1 MEEEKTKPDWADTTR
16 EESKEH
22 CKKAREENEEE
33 NEEEK
38 HYINEFKCEFS
49 EVYPSYCYNGVYYTK
64 IDWLKAY
71 KRRCVSQK
79 NKYDFAKETYDDG
92 CISDDR
98 AKELKKS
105 VVMEKGQKKEEIKVE
120 DNQNVDIPTTTTIT
134 STDDVNTNEK
144 TKKSVVMEKGQ
155 KEEEIKVED
164 NQDVDIPTTT
174 TTTSSDD
181 VNTNEQSNNVD
192 EEKLD
197 DLLAYFDRQHSINED
212 EEEREKRHCS
222 VLDLYCKIEDGKCVT
237 RPENELICGKII
249 GDKEDKVDENDLT
262 KEQVDYMYHL
272 YELGAME
279 NLKICLNQKK
289 VEANNSFIATKL
301 QEYFPFGSK
310 LDEEYKIVNSS
321 DFMQIFLFIDAIS
334 TNNSELVL
342 KSALEKDVNIIEMA
356 TKANKDGEHKGITPQ
371 KEEEL
376 KNTKALLEKD
386 EFKDLQKESLFKTM
400 QNLLNDEEFEDLR
413 DPFISMLDKCNILG
427 KQRLNMCKKENP
439 KPNENSTTNYCEEV
453 SNKEFIKESTNKDG
467 DKITECYCED
477 AVNVGSIEYYK
488 NYTPTKFEISY
499 LILRLF
505 YKYTILDSS
514 INIKEK
520 ILFVWLFKSFTKDRS
535 WDEVLRLNQFTQ
547 DEATRKANKLKSGIQ
562 TYIEKLNI
570 QKYIEKININDES
583 EDSEDPNVT
592 TMREMLKILNFAGN
606 LDIDIEI
613 YNIKSVN
620 KTWYLNHSE
629 LPNLCLEFKLI
640 NDQSLSKLTVHDGF
654 TSKVIAIVE
663 AWPSQLFNVYIFVMS
678 MWLNSKSYH
687 HLLTFLIGM
696 LKSAFVTTA
705 IAPMLGPLA
714 PFYPIIVNGLHDIV
728 CLYGSFLDM
737 SASVLTAGASIWGDQ
752 YIAFLSAVAVADW
765 FDFGFTNV
773 VHYGSEA
780 YKMFTKK
787 EKTNNK
793 ENDNVLKGL
802 QTKKTTNILKNQNKK
817 KSPVKSQ
824 GKDWSNQG
832 KDWLTLILELVIKFL
847 NVFIQALQRV
857 NGNSVTGVLTNTISL
872 LQHSAKSIVTWAAGG
887 ESDGKSE
894 MLFARNVIYLLV
906 VVVGTDWFTRLSEC
920 TDGVFS
926 LNFMKSYGLGISKRT
941 IQFPIK
947 IAKYILICQEKGMDQ
962 CASFQSVQR
971 ANQIMQDLGITNE
984 SFLKL
989 TNAISQMTHNIFS
1002 TFYNIIPNFIKGKTI
1017 LSFSEMT
1024 HSISEVFCK
1033 FLTFVCQIG
1042 HFMYKCIVNPKIDVL
1057 DALVDSFTKFTYD
1070 YGGLFYYAWGGD
1082 NFVFYKG
1089 YLVEWLDGEGLQ
1101 QNIYGYF
1108 QFYAQNI
1115 VMRQVYI
1122 QWNFVNDIMW
1132 NVGNEAL
1139 VIYGEIF
1146 QGGRNRKYTKKN
1158 RKYWK
1163 QRTFK
1168 RKKQKTKS
1176 IKQKKLLHTKS
1187 RKYIKRKLL
1196 K

>member
-1 MEEEKTKPDWADTTR
+1 
-16 EESKEH
+16 
-22 CKKAREENEEE
+22 
-33 NEEEK
+33 
-38 HYINEFKCEFS
+38 
-49 EVYPSYCYNGVYYTK
+49 
-64 IDWLKAY
+64 
-71 KRRCVSQK
+71 
-79 NKYDFAKETYDDG
+79 
-92 CISDDR
+92 
-98 AKELKKS
+98 
-105 VVMEKGQKKEEIKVE
+105 MEKGQKEEEIKVE
-120 DNQNVDIPTTTTIT
+120 DNQDVDIPTTTTT

-164 NQDVDIPTTT
+164 NPDVDIPTTT
-174 TTTSSDD
+174 TTSTDD
-181 VNTNEQSNNVD
+181 VNTNEQSKNVD
-192 EEKLD
+192 EEKLE
-197 DLLAYFDRQHSINED
+197 DLLAYFDRQHSIKED

-249 GDKEDKVDENDLT
+249 GEEDNEGNKVDENDLT

-321 DFMQIFLFIDAIS
+321 DFMQIFFFIDTIL
-334 TNNSELVL
+334 TNNSELAL
-342 KSALEKDVNIIEMA
+342 KRDLERSVNDIE
-356 TKANKDGEHKGITPQ
+356 KKIELQRVGQNKKVSDPEMEQ
-371 KEEEL
+371 L
-376 KNTKALLEKD
+376 NNTKAILEKD
-386 EFKDLQKESLFKTM
+386 EFKNLQQESLFKTM
-400 QNLLNDEEFEDLR
+400 QNLLNYEEFEDLR

-453 SNKEFIKESTNKDG
+453 SNQEFIKESTNKDG

-570 QKYIEKININDES
+570 QKYIEKFNINDES
-583 EDSEDPNVT
+583 EDSIDPDVT
-592 TMREMLKILNFAGN
+592 TIRKMLRILNFAGN
-606 LDIDIEI
+606 LDIEREI
-613 YNIKSVN
+613 YKIKSIN
-620 KTWYLNHSE
+620 KTWYLNDSK

-728 CLYGSFLDM
+728 CLYGSMLDM

-802 QTKKTTNILKNQNKK
+802 QTQKSTNILSTQKNKK

-832 KDWLTLILELVIKFL
+832 KDWLTLIVELVIKFL

-872 LQHSAKSIVTWAAGG
+872 LQHSAKGIVTWAAGG

-894 MLFARNVIYLLV
+894 MLLARNVIYLLV

-947 IAKYILICQEKGMDQ
+947 ISKYILICREDGMDQ
-962 CASFQSVQR
+962 CASFQSVKR

-989 TNAISQMTHNIFS
+989 THAISQMTHNIFS

-1017 LSFSEMT
+1017 LSFSQMN

-1033 FLTFVCQIG
+1033 FLTFVGQIG
-1042 HFMYKCIVNPKIDVL
+1042 HFMYKCIVNPKIDAL
-1057 DALVDSFTKFTYD
+1057 YALVDSFTKFTYD
-1070 YGGLFYYAWGGD
+1070 YGVFYYYAWGGD
-1082 NFVFYKG
+1082 NFVFYKE

-1115 VMRQVYI
+1115 VMRQVHI
-1122 QWNFVNDIMW
+1122 QWNFVNDVAW
-1132 NVGNEAL
+1132 ELGNEAL
-1139 VIYGEIF
+1139 VIYSKIF
-1146 QGGRNRKYTKKN
+1146 RGGRNRKYTKKN

-1187 RKYIKRKLL
+1187 KKYIKRKLL